1 MIEAVPHG
9 DPTAG
14 FLSGAILLAAF
25 RDSLAEL
32 ARWFIGPTLS
42 PHLAGSAEG
51 RYLTDFVEKLG
62 DNLVD
67 LPRRRCSEA

>member
-1 MIEAVPHG
+1 MIEAVPRG
-9 DPTAG
+9 DPAAG
-14 FLSGAILLAAF
+14 CLSSAILLAAF

-51 RYLTDFVEKLG
+51 RYLTRYRHSRTSAC
-62 DNLVD
+62 
-67 LPRRRCSEA
+67 RRPQCG